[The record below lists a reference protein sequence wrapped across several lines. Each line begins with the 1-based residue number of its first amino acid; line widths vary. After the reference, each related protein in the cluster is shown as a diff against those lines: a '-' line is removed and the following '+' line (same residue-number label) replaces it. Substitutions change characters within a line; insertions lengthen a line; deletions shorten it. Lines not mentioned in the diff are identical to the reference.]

1 MRSSRLLLLV
11 WIALV
16 LAPGSAATT
25 VRSVTTPGPVVA
37 LAMDGRRV
45 AYADG
50 RSARDCDRVRVW
62 NLQTRAVT
70 TFRRPTACVQ
80 TSTGAGIA
88 ALALARDRVLWLH
101 FTGGNIREWR
111 LFTATVGNP
120 RPRLLRLVSRDVDA
134 APPIVLGAGE
144 TSRFG
149 DFLPYAVGR
158 DVVVLRA
165 NGSRRFAWRAPQRV
179 TAISSGFGRVA
190 VASEGG
196 SVTILDGDGVPL
208 RTEQFTAEISALEL
222 SGDGVL
228 AQHGRTL
235 ELRRPGIVRE
245 FAVPARA
252 SLNDAIGDRALYAS
266 GGQIRELSLSNGAAR
281 PLGPGLLAE
290 AALSTIAVAN
300 GRRVQVRPLG

>member
-1 MRSSRLLLLV
+1 M

-16 LAPGSAATT
+16 LAPGGAATA
-25 VRSVTTPGPVVA
+25 VRSVTTAGPVVA

-50 RSARDCDRVRVW
+50 RSAGDCDRVRIW

-70 TFRRPTACVQ
+70 TFKRPTSCVQ

-101 FTGGNIREWR
+101 FAGGNIREWR
-111 LFTATVGNP
+111 LFTATVRNP

-134 APPIVLGAGE
+134 APPIVLGAGA

-179 TAISSGFGRVA
+179 TEIASRFGRVA
-190 VASEGG
+190 VATEGG
-196 SVTILDGDGVPL
+196 SVTILGQDGMPL
-208 RTEQFTAEISALEL
+208 GTEQFAAEISALEL

-228 AQHGRTL
+228 AQRGRTL
-235 ELRRPGIVRE
+235 ELRRPGVARE
-245 FAVPARA
+245 FTIPARA
-252 SLNDAIGDRALYAS
+252 KLTAAIGERALYTA
-266 GGQIRELSLSNGAAR
+266 GGQVRELSLSSGADR
-281 PLGPGLLAE
+281 SLGRGVLAE
-290 AALSTIAVAN
+290 AALSTVSIAD
-300 GRRVQVRPLG
+300 GRRVLALPVG